1 MDFSTHK
8 DIDAPIAFVFQ
19 RVTNFDGYERQAL
32 RRGAQVQRVDG
43 AGPVRVG
50 SAWDVAF
57 TFRGKDRNLRAT
69 VANISAPDTLAI
81 DTVATGLNSETKVN
95 LIALSPKTTRVA
107 VTVDIT
113 AKSLSARLLLQSL
126 KLAKGNLNKRFAR
139 RVNEQVSGIAED
151 YRRNG

>member
-1 MDFSTHK
+1 MNFSTHK
-8 DIDAPIAFVFQ
+8 DIDAPIDYVFQ
-19 RVTNFDGYERQAL
+19 KVTNFDGYERQAL
-32 RRGAQVQRVDG
+32 RRGAQVARVDG

-69 VANISAPDTLAI
+69 VANIAAPETLEI
-81 DTVATGLNSETKVN
+81 DTVATGLNSETKVS

-107 VTVDIT
+107 VTVEMS

-139 RVNEQVSGIAED
+139 RVDEQVGNIATD
-151 YRRNG
+151 YKRGN